1 MEITK
6 ETIKEIA
13 YVKTPIEIDQSE
25 CFLIETFLLELFY
38 YSKKENKIILI
49 EPTIESFADV
59 INSFLQRL
67 MDRNTDIWDAIFVLE
82 NNSEENK
89 EYFEKHSFLYSE
101 LNGRKRDK
109 EELEKLYNETL
120 MKMQIYIAK

>member
-1 MEITK
+1 
-6 ETIKEIA
+6 
-13 YVKTPIEIDQSE
+13 
-25 CFLIETFLLELFY
+25 
-38 YSKKENKIILI
+38 
-49 EPTIESFADV
+49 
-59 INSFLQRL
+59 

-101 LNGRKRDK
+101 LNSRKRDK

>member
-59 INSFLQRL
+59 INLFLQRL

>member
-25 CFLIETFLLELFY
+25 CFLIKTFLLELFY
-38 YSKKENKIILI
+38 YSKKENKIISI
-49 EPTIESFADV
+49 EPTIESFADA
-59 INSFLQRL
+59 INLFLQRL

>member
-6 ETIKEIA
+6 ETIKKIA

-59 INSFLQRL
+59 INLFLQRL